1 MNDAAHDRF
10 LTDNQRKR
18 PSIWAPCMALLLS
31 LPLAIQAQ
39 TASKPGYWLDASGQ
53 FIGSATP
60 GQCWHSA
67 EWTPA
72 LAAAPC
78 DGAVVAV
85 AAAPVSVAPAQA
97 APEPVAAAPMPV
109 PVPLVPQKM
118 SYASDALFAF
128 DKSAL
133 NNEGM
138 NMLDELALQLQ
149 GASYGAIQVTGHTD
163 RLGSAAYNQKLSVRR
178 ATVVGDYLVS
188 RGVAATAIDASG
200 MGEKQPMT
208 ASTDCLR
215 GNRSARIACLAPDRR
230 VDVEVQSTKLATP

>member
-1 MNDAAHDRF
+1 MKSHTV
-10 LTDNQRKR
+10 LWV
-18 PSIWAPCMALLLS
+18 SCGALLLGI
-31 LPLAIQAQ
+31 PFGIQAQ
-39 TASKPGYWLDASGQ
+39 TTAKPGYWLDASGQ

-78 DGAVVAV
+78 DGAIVAV
-85 AAAPVSVAPAQA
+85 AAAPVPPAPPAPA
-97 APEPVAAAPMPV
+97 PVAAVPMPV
-109 PVPLVPQKM
+109 PVPLAPQKM
-118 SYASDALFAF
+118 SYSSDALFAF

-149 GASYGAIQVTGHTD
+149 GASYDGIQVIGHTD
-163 RLGSAAYNQKLSVRR
+163 RMGSAAYNQKLSLQR

-188 RGVAATAIDASG
+188 RGVAANAIKASG
-200 MGEKQPMT
+200 MGETQAT
-208 ASTDCLR
+208 IAAGDCLR

-230 VDVEVQSTKLATP
+230 VDVEVNGTKPATP